1 MISHLKGTLSHKSPV
16 SLVVD
21 VGGVGYQVFTS
32 LTTFYA
38 LPEIGETVFLKIH
51 THVRED
57 AFKLFGFFS
66 DEEQLIFQ
74 KLISISK
81 VGPKLALSILS
92 GMPPADLMT
101 AIMEN
106 DVARIS
112 TIPGVGKKTAERL
125 ALELKDKLG
134 DITLEFSPG
143 DSRPSSLG
151 GVLDDAVSALVN
163 LGYKKPQAEKA
174 LKSIWEQNGKNHSLE
189 DLIKESLNILS

>member
-1 MISHLKGTLSHKSPV
+1 MISHLKGTLSQKSPV
-16 SLVVD
+16 SIVVD
-21 VGGVGYQVFTS
+21 VNGVGYQVFTS

-38 LPEIGETVFLKIH
+38 LPEPDETVFLKIH

-57 AFKLFGFFS
+57 AFKLFGFIT

-92 GMPPADLMT
+92 GMPPVDLMT
-101 AIMEN
+101 AIMNN
-106 DVARIS
+106 DVTRIS

-125 ALELKDKLG
+125 TLELKDKLG

-143 DSRPSSLG
+143 SERPSSLG

-174 LKSIWEQNGKNHSLE
+174 LKSIWEQNGKDHTLE
-189 DLIKESLNILS
+189 DLIKESLNVLS

>member
-1 MISHLKGTLSHKSPV
+1 MISHLKGTLSQKSPITI
-16 SLVVD
+16 VVD

-38 LPEIGETVFLKIH
+38 LPEIGEAVFLKIH

-57 AFKLFGFFS
+57 AFKLFGFIT
-66 DEEQLIFQ
+66 DEEQMIFQ

-92 GMPPADLMT
+92 GMPPVDLMT

-106 DVARIS
+106 NVAKIS

-125 ALELKDKLG
+125 TLELKDKLG
-134 DITLEFSPG
+134 DITVEFSPG
-143 DSRPSSLG
+143 NAKPASLG

-174 LKSIWEQNGKNHSLE
+174 LKSIWEQNGKDHSLE
-189 DLIKESLNILS
+189 DLIKASLNVLS

>member
-16 SLVVD
+16 YIVVD
-21 VGGVGYQVFTS
+21 VNGVGYQVFAS
-32 LTTFYA
+32 LSTFYA
-38 LPEIGETVFLKIH
+38 LPEPGEPVFLKIH

-57 AFKLFGFFS
+57 AFKLFGFLT
-66 DEEQLIFQ
+66 DEEQMIFE

-92 GMPPADLMT
+92 GMPPQDLMK

-106 DVARIS
+106 NVAKIS

-125 ALELKDKLG
+125 TLELKDKLG
-134 DITLEFSPG
+134 DITVEFSPG
-143 DSRPSSLG
+143 GGGQVSLG

-174 LKSIWEQNGKNHSLE
+174 LKSIWEQNGKDHSLE
-189 DLIKESLNILS
+189 DLIKESLNVLS

>member
-1 MISHLKGTLSHKSPV
+1 MISHLKGTLSQKSPV
-16 SLVVD
+16 SIVVD

-38 LPEIGETVFLKIH
+38 LPETGEAVFLKIH

-57 AFKLFGFFS
+57 AFKLFGFIT
-66 DEEQLIFQ
+66 DEEQMIFQ

-92 GMPPADLMT
+92 GMPPVDLMT

-106 DVARIS
+106 DVAKIS

-125 ALELKDKLG
+125 TLELKDKLG
-134 DITLEFSPG
+134 DITVEFSPG
-143 DSRPSSLG
+143 NAKPASLG

-174 LKSIWEQNGKNHSLE
+174 LKSIWEQNGKDHSLE
-189 DLIKESLNILS
+189 DLIKASLNILS

>member
-16 SLVVD
+16 YIVVD

-32 LTTFYA
+32 LSTFYA
-38 LPEIGETVFLKIH
+38 LPEIGEAVFLKIH
-51 THVRED
+51 SHVRED
-57 AFKLFGFFS
+57 AFKLFGFLT
-66 DEEQLIFQ
+66 DEEQMIFG

-92 GMPPADLMT
+92 GMPPVDLMT

-125 ALELKDKLG
+125 TLELKDKLG

-143 DSRPSSLG
+143 GGGPVALG
-151 GVLDDAVSALVN
+151 GVLDDALSALVN

-174 LKSIWEQNGKNHSLE
+174 LKSIWEQNGKDHTLE
-189 DLIKESLNILS
+189 DLIKESLNVLS

>member
-1 MISHLKGTLSHKSPV
+1 MISHLKGTLSQKSPV
-16 SLVVD
+16 SIVVD
-21 VGGVGYQVFTS
+21 VNGVGYQVFTS

-38 LPEIGETVFLKIH
+38 LPEPGKAVFLKIH

-57 AFKLFGFFS
+57 AFKLFGFIT

-92 GMPPADLMT
+92 GMPPVDLMT

-106 DVARIS
+106 NVAKIS

-125 ALELKDKLG
+125 TLELKDKLG

-143 DSRPSSLG
+143 DSRPTSLG

-174 LKSIWEQNGKNHSLE
+174 LKSIWERNGKDHSLE
-189 DLIKESLNILS
+189 DLIKESLNVLS

>member
-1 MISHLKGTLSHKSPV
+1 MISHLKGTLSHKSPIYI
-16 SLVVD
+16 VVD

-32 LTTFYA
+32 LSTFYA
-38 LPEIGETVFLKIH
+38 LPETGEPVFLKIH
-51 THVRED
+51 SHVRED
-57 AFKLFGFFS
+57 AFKLFGFLT
-66 DEEQLIFQ
+66 DEEQMIFE

-92 GMPPADLMT
+92 GMPPVDLMT

-112 TIPGVGKKTAERL
+112 TIPGVGRKTAERL
-125 ALELKDKLG
+125 TLELKDKLG

-143 DSRPSSLG
+143 SERPSSLG
-151 GVLDDAVSALVN
+151 GVLDDALSALVN

-174 LKSIWEQNGKNHSLE
+174 LKSIWEQNGKNHTLE
-189 DLIKESLNILS
+189 DLIKESLNVLS

>member
-1 MISHLKGTLSHKSPV
+1 
-16 SLVVD
+16 
-21 VGGVGYQVFTS
+21 
-32 LTTFYA
+32 
-38 LPEIGETVFLKIH
+38 VFLKIH

-57 AFKLFGFFS
+57 AFKLFGFIT

-92 GMPPADLMT
+92 GMPPVDLMT

-106 DVARIS
+106 DVAKIS

-125 ALELKDKLG
+125 TLELKDKLG
-134 DITLEFSPG
+134 DITVEFSPG
-143 DSRPSSLG
+143 ESRPASSG

-174 LKSIWEQNGKNHSLE
+174 LKSIWEQNSKNHSLE
-189 DLIKESLNILS
+189 DLIKESLNVLS

>member
-21 VGGVGYQVFTS
+21 VNGVGYQVFTS
-32 LTTFYA
+32 LTTYYA
-38 LPEIGETVFLKIH
+38 LPEPGDAVFLKIH

-57 AFKLFGFFS
+57 AFKLFGFIT
-66 DEEQLIFQ
+66 DEEKTIFE

-92 GMPPADLMT
+92 GMPPQDLMT

-125 ALELKDKLG
+125 TLELKDKLS
-134 DITLEFSPG
+134 DITVEFSPG
-143 DSRPSSLG
+143 GGGPVSPG

-163 LGYKKPQAEKA
+163 LGYKKQQAEKA
-174 LKSIWEQNGKNHSLE
+174 LKSVWEQNGKNHSLE
-189 DLIKESLNILS
+189 DLIKESLNVLS

>member
-1 MISHLKGTLSHKSPV
+1 
-16 SLVVD
+16 
-21 VGGVGYQVFTS
+21 VFTS
-32 LTTFYA
+32 LTTFYV
-38 LPEIGETVFLKIH
+38 LPAIGEAVFLKIH

-57 AFKLFGFFS
+57 AFKLFGFIT

-92 GMPPADLMT
+92 GMPPVDLMT

-106 DVARIS
+106 NVAKIS

-125 ALELKDKLG
+125 TLELKDKLG

-143 DSRPSSLG
+143 DSRPISLG

-174 LKSIWEQNGKNHSLE
+174 LKSIWEQNGKDHSLE
-189 DLIKESLNILS
+189 DLIKESLNVLS

>member
-21 VGGVGYQVFTS
+21 VNGVGYQVFTS
-32 LTTFYA
+32 LSTFYA
-38 LPEIGETVFLKIH
+38 LPEPGQAVFLKIH

-57 AFKLFGFFS
+57 AFKLFGFIT
-66 DEEQLIFQ
+66 DEEQMIFQ

-92 GMPPADLMT
+92 GMPPVDLMK

-106 DVARIS
+106 DVAKIS

-125 ALELKDKLG
+125 TLELKDKLA
-134 DITLEFSPG
+134 DITVEFSPG
-143 DSRPSSLG
+143 AGGQTPIG

-163 LGYKKPQAEKA
+163 LGYKKQQAERA
-174 LKSIWEQNGKNHSLE
+174 LKSIWEKNGKNASLE
-189 DLIKESLNILS
+189 DLIKESLNVLS